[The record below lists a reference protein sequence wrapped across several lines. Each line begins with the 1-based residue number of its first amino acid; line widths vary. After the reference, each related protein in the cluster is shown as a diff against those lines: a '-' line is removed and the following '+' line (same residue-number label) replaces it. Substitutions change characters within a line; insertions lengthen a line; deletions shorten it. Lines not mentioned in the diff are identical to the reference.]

1 MVMSVVRHGYKVDT
15 GGRRREQR
23 GSRLK
28 TGRRG
33 ERGDSAERRNCHGG
47 GEMRRSLLA
56 RDRKTQQT
64 QPSANANAINT
75 QSTQPA
81 TATATVNSNSS
92 KSNSNSRI
100 VEGDSQKGGGSADS
114 EYYCSRP
121 RPKGVVSMA
130 VRPNHAPSS
139 RVYRNNR
146 RWPWRLG
153 MAILLNSSYL
163 TPIQA

>member
-1 MVMSVVRHGYKVDT
+1 
-15 GGRRREQR
+15 
-23 GSRLK
+23 
-28 TGRRG
+28 
-33 ERGDSAERRNCHGG
+33 
-47 GEMRRSLLA
+47 MRRSLLA

-81 TATATVNSNSS
+81 AATATVNSNSS
-92 KSNSNSRI
+92 RSNSSRSNSNSRT
-100 VEGDSQKGGGSADS
+100 VEGDPQKGEGSAGS

-153 MAILLNSSYL
+153 MAILLNAYSSL
-163 TPIQA
+163 ISFPTRLRRHPGSGLRLLGRTT